1 VRIHVVVGALIVL
14 GSSACVS
21 MASPFGSPTPAD
33 IPRLEAAVAADAT
46 DAASLASL
54 GAAYR
59 AAGRTE
65 DAIARLEQSL
75 ALRPDDPAATLFLG
89 LAYEDANDPERA
101 RAQYE
106 RYLAIEGSG
115 SIEDELRRR
124 IDLLAREAVVARARA
139 LVRDEANLTTAP
151 EPRTVAVFPFVYVGT
166 DPQYRPLERALAELL
181 VTDLAQTD
189 RLTVL
194 ERLQVQALLDEMG
207 LAATGRVDPATAVR
221 SGRLLRASQVVQGSI
236 AIDPTALELS
246 AAVVGATGEPT
257 PTAPITEASLDRL
270 FDAETQLALALYESL
285 GIELT
290 VAERQRVE
298 QRPTSNIQALL
309 AWGEGL
315 EAEDR
320 GDFEAAAS
328 HYQRAAQLDP
338 GFELA
343 AERSV
348 RVMGIVQSE
357 AQGPTAIA
365 QQASIDLGPPPTAP
379 GLGAT
384 QPPPP
389 SVPSLDAITNM
400 TGDPMRRDAVAEA
413 LNVEGIALRTV
424 LRIVFRRPG
433 ATP

>member
-1 VRIHVVVGALIVL
+1 VRIHAVVGALVIL

-21 MASPFGSPTPAD
+21 MAPTSGSPTPAD

-46 DAASLASL
+46 DASALASL

-59 AAGRTE
+59 AAGRTD
-65 DAIARLEQSL
+65 DAIARLERSL
-75 ALRPDDPAATLFLG
+75 ELRPDDPAATLYLG
-89 LAYEDANDPERA
+89 LAYEDADDPERA

-106 RYLAIEGSG
+106 RYLAIGGSAR
-115 SIEDELRRR
+115 IEDELRRR
-124 IDLLAREAVVARARA
+124 IDLLTREAIVARARA
-139 LVRDEANLTTAP
+139 LAAGEASFTAEP

-166 DPQYRPLERALAELL
+166 DPQYRPLERAMAELL

-194 ERLQVQALLDEMG
+194 ERLQVQALIDELGM
-207 LAATGRVDPATAVR
+207 AETGRVDPATAAR

-236 AIDPTALELS
+236 AIDPTTLELS

-270 FDAETQLALALYESL
+270 FEAETQLALALYESL

-328 HYQRAAQLDP
+328 HYQRAAQIDP
-338 GFELA
+338 GFDLA
-343 AERSV
+343 IDRSTLV
-348 RVMGIVQSE
+348 LGIVQAE
-357 AQGPTAIA
+357 TQGLAGIG
-365 QQASIDLGPPPTAP
+365 QQATIDLTTTSPTTSF
-379 GLGAT
+379 GAT
-384 QPPPP
+384 QTLPP
-389 SVPSLDAITNM
+389 SVPSLDAVTNM